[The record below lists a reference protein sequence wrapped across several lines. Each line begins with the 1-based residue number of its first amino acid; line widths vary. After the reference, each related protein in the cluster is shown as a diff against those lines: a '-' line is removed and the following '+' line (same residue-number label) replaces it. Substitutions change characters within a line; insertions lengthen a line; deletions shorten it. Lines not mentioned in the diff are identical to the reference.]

1 MSYHRGSSMVFL
13 GFSIIMFLISYGLMF
28 TITPMILGQIW
39 TVMDENNMPIP
50 DPTWQAT
57 YNSTQAQLQ
66 YIIPLV
72 PAMGLVVFVIKVMM
86 VASVRGRD

>member
-1 MSYHRGSSMVFL
+1 MASMVFL

-28 TITPMILGQIW
+28 TLVPMILGQIW
-39 TVMDENNMPIP
+39 TAMDENNMPIP

-72 PAMGLVVFVIKVMM
+72 PAMGLVVFVIKVLM
-86 VASVRGRD
+86 ATSVLGRN

>member
-1 MSYHRGSSMVFL
+1 MASMVFL

-28 TITPMILGQIW
+28 TLVPMILGQVW
-39 TVMDENNMPIP
+39 TIMDENNMPIP

-72 PAMGLVVFVIKVMM
+72 PAMGLVVFVIKVLM
-86 VASVRGRD
+86 ATSVLGRN

>member
-1 MSYHRGSSMVFL
+1 MVFL

-28 TITPMILGQIW
+28 TLVPMILGQIW
-39 TVMDENNMPIP
+39 TAMDENNMPIP
-50 DPTWQAT
+50 DETWQAT

-72 PAMGLVVFVIKVMM
+72 PAMGLVVFVIKVLM
-86 VASVRGRD
+86 ATSVLGRN